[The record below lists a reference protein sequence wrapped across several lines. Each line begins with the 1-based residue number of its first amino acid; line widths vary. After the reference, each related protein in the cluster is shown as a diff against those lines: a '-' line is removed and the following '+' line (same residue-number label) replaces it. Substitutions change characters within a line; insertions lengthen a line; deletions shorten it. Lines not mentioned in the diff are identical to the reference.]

1 MEWKILDHAATIMH
15 LDTLVS
21 LSLNSF
27 FIQEPFEH
35 FISSERVKMA
45 KFSYKMCV
53 EFKKNRKINTF
64 YFL

>member
-1 MEWKILDHAATIMH
+1 MH
-15 LDTLVS
+15 LDSLVS

-27 FIQEPFEH
+27 FIHEPFEH

-53 EFKKNRKINTF
+53 EFKNMEKLTF